1 MKNKGLTYVLLVVV
15 AFVWYKVFVRVA
27 SNFGNEDFVEN
38 SRNKAPSIHVQLRDT
53 FQLLANYRDPFGS
66 SKQEHLQVT
75 QSEIQAPPVNFVK
88 QKPVDNW
95 PKIQYKGLVRR
106 TDSNNPLALVYIDGN
121 ALQMRKG
128 EIIFDGIQIK
138 GVYRDS
144 IVILYQKKKRV
155 FWRE

>member
-38 SRNKAPSIHVQLRDT
+38 SRNKAPGIHVLSRDT
-53 FQLLANYRDPFGS
+53 FQLLANYRDPFGA
-66 SKQEHLQVT
+66 SKREIAQITPQE
-75 QSEIQAPPVNFVK
+75 SPSPPINYIK
-88 QKPVDNW
+88 PKPVDYW
-95 PKIQYKGLVRR
+95 PKIQYKGLIKR
-106 TDSNNPLALVYIDGN
+106 TDSSNPLALVYIDGN

-128 EIIFDGIQIK
+128 EVIFDGIQIR

-144 IVILYQKKKRV
+144 LVVHYKKSNRT
-155 FWRE
+155 FYRD